1 MTGQARDSPHEG
13 ASPMGDET
21 HCPALRQARRAM
33 LEGGTA
39 ESVEMWQWSV
49 MLNFKKIK
57 RDNFQNVPW
66 LCKMEATKVQT
77 GDKPLWV

>member
-1 MTGQARDSPHEG
+1 MTGQARKFSPRRRVTY
-13 ASPMGDET
+13 GDEI

-39 ESVEMWQWSV
+39 ESVEMWQWSM